1 MPPPPHRLEESIDHP
16 LYEMEMLLGAPKEMA
31 FHARG
36 TVTMN
41 SLVESFVV
49 HARCLDEFFSK
60 GRDQTKRNMRAID
73 FDPQWHPV
81 PSHPKIEKINREVSH
96 IGWTRKRPGTIGEPW
111 TLPDV
116 ILPLA
121 KPALLFLDRVSR
133 RPDLIE
139 FEKNGM
145 KNGERIKLLV
155 QEFSR
160 HVESARFGQQLA
172 SQPYLASS
180 SSPVAVTISSKLTGH
195 DFRTASTQST
205 SV

>member
-1 MPPPPHRLEESIDHP
+1 MNSLTHRLDESIDHP

-31 FHARG
+31 RHARG
-36 TVTMN
+36 SVVMN
-41 SLVESFVV
+41 ALVESFVV

-81 PSHPKIEKINREVSH
+81 SPHPKIEKINREVSH

-111 TLPDV
+111 TFTDV

-121 KPALLFLDRVSR
+121 SPALLFLDRVSR
-133 RPDLIE
+133 RPDLTE
-139 FEKNGM
+139 FEKNGV
-145 KNGERIKLLV
+145 KNGERIKLLT

-160 HVESARFGQQLA
+160 HVESARFVKQLE

-180 SSPVAVTISSKLTGH
+180 SSPVAVTISSAFPVHDLATG
-195 DFRTASTQST
+195 ST
-205 SV
+205 